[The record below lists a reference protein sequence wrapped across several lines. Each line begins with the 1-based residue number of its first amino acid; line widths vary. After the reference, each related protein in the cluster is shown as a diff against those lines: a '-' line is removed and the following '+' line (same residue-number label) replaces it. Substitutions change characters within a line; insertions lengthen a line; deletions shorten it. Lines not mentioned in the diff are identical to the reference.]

1 MGITVYHIGVVVKN
15 LDKAV
20 KFYTEGLGLE
30 CEELFGAEGELL
42 SKVVGVPNAKMRVA
56 SLVADD
62 GVLLVLV
69 QYLSPKVTIRDRAQ
83 QDHRTMSGS
92 THIAFMVENALKS
105 YRLLKKMGATAE
117 APPIE
122 TIPGHKTCYM
132 QDPDGNWIEL
142 VEDKA
147 HASTPF
153 KIRQSRLKSS
163 GKESRIRSPKKK

>member
-62 GVLLVLV
+62 GVLLVLA
-69 QYLSPKVTIRDRAQ
+69 QYLNPKVKIRDKEE

-105 YRLLKKMGATAE
+105 YG
-117 APPIE
+117 
-122 TIPGHKTCYM
+122 C
-132 QDPDGNWIEL
+132 
-142 VEDKA
+142 
-147 HASTPF
+147 
-153 KIRQSRLKSS
+153 
-163 GKESRIRSPKKK
+163 

>member
-30 CEELFGAEGELL
+30 CEELFEAEGELL
-42 SKVVGVPNAKMRVA
+42 SRVVGVPGARMRVA

-69 QYLSPKVTIRDRAQ
+69 QYLNPKVTIRDKAQ
-83 QDHRTMSGS
+83 QDDRTMSGS
-92 THIAFMVENALKS
+92 THIAFMVENALAM
-105 YRLLKKMGATAE
+105 YRKLRKMGATAE

-147 HASTPF
+147 HASIPF

-163 GKESRIRSPKKK
+163 GKESRVRAKEKK